1 MAVLAEMRREMEMM
15 KKKSEED
22 LNKLWKENERLR
34 QRVEREEWEL
44 KHRKDSTEQEGSQ
57 KEGRG
62 QAS

>member
-34 QRVEREEWEL
+34 QRVEREE
-44 KHRKDSTEQEGSQ
+44 
-57 KEGRG
+57 
-62 QAS
+62 